1 MDAIKNRYI
10 DDKDKEMSPVHQG
23 VPQISGQIV

>member
-10 DDKDKEMSPVHQG
+10 DDKYKGMSLVHQG